1 MLSPLFVSLL
11 GSSAMIVLVI
21 GLWFPAYLRQRA
33 LRRRLGGF
41 VNAGGPRGFAL
52 DLGGRKRNRAPRRAT
67 SEDRGILL
75 MRTIARMIARA
86 QVDVTVGEVIA
97 AIAVL
102 GALGFVVATVWSG
115 VLIYGLLAMPFAAM
129 LPIIWLLW
137 QHRRLKARFERQLI
151 DTVAVLSSSV
161 RAGHSLL
168 QALEHVASE
177 APEPTKHIFG
187 VVVRE
192 VGLGAAQED
201 ALERLADRF
210 RCDDLELI
218 VSAVNVHS
226 HVGGSLAKVLD
237 AIADTIRERTRVA
250 GDIKGLTA
258 QQRYSAYVLSILP
271 VIAAIGLFAFSPDY
285 ASVLLQP
292 GPLRMAVVV
301 AGVCV
306 VLGFLTMRKLASV
319 DV

>member
-1 MLSPLFVSLL
+1 LVALL
-11 GSSAMIVLVI
+11 GSSAMVVLLI
-21 GLWFPAYLRQRA
+21 GLWFPAYVRQRV

-52 DLGGRKRNRAPRRAT
+52 DLGGRKRTRVPRRIT
-67 SEDRGILL
+67 SEERGLL
-75 MRTIARMIARA
+75 AIRAIARMITRA

-102 GALGFVVATVWSG
+102 GALSFVVAVAWSG
-115 VLIYGLLAMPFAAM
+115 VLIYGLLAMPLAAT
-129 LPIIWLLW
+129 LPILWLAW
-137 QHRRLKARFERQLI
+137 QHRRLKARFERQLV

-177 APEPTKHIFG
+177 APEPTKNIFG

-192 VGLGAAQED
+192 IGLGAAQED

-250 GDIKGLTA
+250 GDIRGLTA

-271 VIAAIGLFAFSPDY
+271 VVAAVGLFTLSPDY
-285 ASVLLQP
+285 ASVLLAP
-292 GPLRMAVVV
+292 GPLRIALIGAGVLVVV
-301 AGVCV
+301 
-306 VLGFLTMRKLASV
+306 GFLTMRKLASV